1 MGDFKSD
8 VFWSEK
14 KVHVIPVSVLSHVP
28 KGSSVVRLS
37 FSEDPL
43 KFNL

>member
-37 FSEDPL
+37 YFQRSI
-43 KFNL
+43 KI